1 MILLN
6 TKDCNDTELSL
17 RVSYGS
23 KPLTSLPL
31 TGYFQLIL
39 PFANKREKASHSIP
53 SRGGVAILLAASY

>member
-17 RVSYGS
+17 RTSYGS

-39 PFANKREKASHSIP
+39 PFDNCQ
-53 SRGGVAILLAASY
+53 